1 MKIVKGLPSTSQ
13 DDYQLNITTLIRHAA
28 RNFGGQE
35 IVTKTP
41 DRLFRYTYKD
51 AYERIKRLANTLDGL
66 EIKAGDRIGI
76 LEWNTYRHYEL
87 FFGIPGIGAV
97 LLQLNLRLAPSD
109 LIYITNHAEAQL
121 IFVDET
127 LIPVAETVASELK
140 TVKGY
145 IIMTDKKLSDI
156 KTKLSPVYSY
166 EDLLKEVEP
175 EYDWPMVDEKSV
187 YAACYTTGT
196 TGKPKGVYY
205 SHRDVYM
212 RTTQITIALE
222 LTHRD
227 CFLQMTPMF
236 HAMGWG
242 TPQAATLAGSKLLFP
257 GRYTAQDVG
266 PIIALMI
273 QEKVTASGGAPAIW
287 MPMLEY
293 IKGVKGK
300 PNLKGVRFICG
311 ASEPPIAMMKGFHE
325 LTGAEIVHSYG
336 ATETTPVV
344 TINRSKPWLEDKL
357 PPEEKWELRSKQ
369 GLTLTGLDIKIVDSE
384 GKELPHDGKSAGEVL
399 VRGPWVTASYYN
411 APRTEA
417 QFSEDGYWRS
427 GDIGTIDPEGY
438 LKLTDRIKDVIKS
451 GGEWI
456 SSVGMENEIMRH
468 PGVLEATVVG
478 VPHPQWEERP
488 LPLVVLREEFKGEVT
503 KDNIIDH
510 LSKRFAKWQ
519 LPDEVKFVDIIPKTS
534 VGKFDKK
541 VIRDQYKDVYMRE

>member
-35 IVTKTP
+35 IVTKMP
-41 DRLFRYTYKD
+41 DRLFRYTYED
-51 AYERIKRLANTLDGL
+51 AYERIKRLANTLEGL
-66 EIKAGDRIGI
+66 EIKAGDRVGV

-87 FFGIPGIGAV
+87 FFGIPGTGAV

-109 LIYITNHAEAQL
+109 LIYIINHAEAQL

-127 LIPVAETVASELK
+127 LIPVAEAVAPELK

-145 IIMTDKKLSDI
+145 IIVTDKKLSDI
-156 KTKLSPVYSY
+156 ETKLSPVYSY
-166 EDLLKEVEP
+166 EDLLEKAKP
-175 EYDWPMVDEKSV
+175 EYNWSMLDERSV

-212 RTTQITIALE
+212 HTMQITIAFE
-222 LTHRD
+222 LTQRD

-242 TPQAATLAGSKLLFP
+242 TPQAATLAGAKLLLP
-257 GRYTAQDVG
+257 GRYTAQDMG

-273 QEKVTASGGAPAIW
+273 QEKVTASDGAPAIW
-287 MPMLEY
+287 MPMLEH
-293 IKGVKGK
+293 IRGVKEK
-300 PNLKGVRFICG
+300 PNLKGVQLICG

-336 ATETTPVV
+336 ATETTPLITV
-344 TINRSKPWLEDKL
+344 NRAKPWLEDKL
-357 PPEEKWELRSKQ
+357 SQEEKWDLNRKQ
-369 GLTLTGLDIKIVDSE
+369 GLTLTGLDVKLVDPK
-384 GKELPHDGKSAGEVL
+384 GKELPQDGKSAGEVL

-411 APRTEA
+411 APGTES
-417 QFSEDGYWRS
+417 QFSVDGYWRS
-427 GDIGTIDPEGY
+427 GDIGTLDTEGY
-438 LKLTDRIKDVIKS
+438 LKLTDRVKDVIKS

-456 SSVGMENEIMRH
+456 SSVDMENEIMGH

-478 VPHPQWEERP
+478 VPHPKWEERP
-488 LPLVVLREEFKGEVT
+488 LPLVVLREESKGKVT
-503 KDNIIDH
+503 KEDIIDH
-510 LSKRFAKWQ
+510 LGKRFAKWQ

-541 VIRDQYKDVYMRE
+541 VIRGQYKDVYMRE